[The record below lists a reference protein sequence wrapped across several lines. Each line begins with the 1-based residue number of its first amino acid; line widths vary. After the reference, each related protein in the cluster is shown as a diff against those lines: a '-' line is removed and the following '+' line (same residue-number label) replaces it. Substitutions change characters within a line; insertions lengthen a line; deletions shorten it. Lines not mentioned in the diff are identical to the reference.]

1 MFNSTF
7 FISGP
12 INSVRGYLQVL
23 DESYSS
29 LGFVSKEYNKYGEYG
44 VLTND
49 SADYLLVSLNMDEA
63 SSKSGVMSTVVSPY
77 MHALSIHASRVLL
90 GQNGPLAAYPFFGAI
105 VGFNST
111 SNDLGQ
117 GNYESGQSRI
127 LWTLL
132 TRLLVILCSAGLFSG
147 LRELLPSKEAT
158 RLPILLVYQD

>member
-1 MFNSTF
+1 
-7 FISGP
+7 
-12 INSVRGYLQVL
+12 LQVL

-44 VLTND
+44 VLTNN
-49 SADYLLVSLNMDEA
+49 SADYLSISLDMDET
-63 SSKSGVMSTVVSPY
+63 SSKNGHMSTIVSPY
-77 MHALSIHASRVLL
+77 TPALAIHPSCIIL

-117 GNYESGQSRI
+117 GNYESGRSHI

-132 TRLLVILCSAGLFSG
+132 TRLLVILSSAGLFSG
-147 LRELLPSKEAT
+147 LRELLLFKEAT
-158 RLPILLVYQD
+158 RLPMLPVYQD